1 MIDSPLIPL
10 SVSLWAPWPTRLGA
24 GNVYPR
30 CASRWRLPTPLTP
43 TPSLYPLTPTP
54 TPAPGDCRPVVRSG
68 REEAWIELPFVGRGR
83 GWGSGGRNWG
93 PEDSG
98 SRNAQGGLTAGVA
111 GLVPWNSRGPVL
123 PPYFLLPLLNFLST
137 VAHCPSPKSLN
148 PLLVPLSPQPV
159 SGRPSSSRPHWA
171 LQAAERH
178 ANRTRGQQKPLS

>member
-1 MIDSPLIPL
+1 M
-10 SVSLWAPWPTRLGA
+10 G
-24 GNVYPR
+24 
-30 CASRWRLPTPLTP
+30 
-43 TPSLYPLTPTP
+43 
-54 TPAPGDCRPVVRSG
+54 
-68 REEAWIELPFVGRGR
+68 VGGKKL
-83 GWGSGGRNWG
+83 G

-137 VAHCPSPKSLN
+137 VAHCTPPESLN

-171 LQAAERH
+171 LRAAERH